1 MGFRDQRGQHLVEY
15 AVLFALVVTAFVT
28 MQVYARRGLQ
38 ARVRNATD
46 ALTSVSGEIGGVT
59 FSNANPQ
66 YEPYYQESFGQ
77 SYQESVDREQMGG
90 GKIVKE
96 KVSEVTAREAGA
108 YERQKGAKNRTTAD
122 ALW

>member
-1 MGFRDQRGQHLVEY
+1 MELRDRRGQHLVEY

-46 ALTSVSGEIGGVT
+46 ALTSVSATIGNVT
-59 FSNANPQ
+59 FSNTSAQ

-77 SYQESVDREQMGG
+77 TYQESVDREHMGG

-96 KVSEVTAREAGA
+96 KVSEVTAREKGS
-108 YERQKGAKNRTTAD
+108 YQRQKGAINRSKAE